1 MPSQPVC
8 FISTIHNTQA
18 EADNNSSLVLVTL
31 CEFWWHANDFP
42 TQLYK
47 LMPDKLQI
55 HNVCIPHNSQCH
67 PQMACCIHGPTIRSD
82 CIHST
87 TFICAN
93 PRGGLCM
100 RVPASQRFRHFVRSM
115 DGPPLVCISTISA
128 SLEVKDSSL
137 CLSDCRQSC
146 QHHHHTRIIGRVAF
160 VLQVYVVCTGLLEI
174 NVN

>member
-1 MPSQPVC
+1 MPSQPVLPQPYKTHRPKQTIIHLSFLSLC
-8 FISTIHNTQA
+8 VNSDDMPMISQPNSTNLCLTNFKFTMFAFLTIHR
-18 EADNNSSLVLVTL
+18 
-31 CEFWWHANDFP
+31 WHAVYMDLLLDLIVFIA
-42 TQLYK
+42 QHLYV
-47 LMPDKLQI
+47 PIQ
-55 HNVCIPHNSQCH
+55 
-67 PQMACCIHGPTIRSD
+67 
-82 CIHST
+82 
-87 TFICAN
+87 
-93 PRGGLCM
+93 GGLCM

-146 QHHHHTRIIGRVAF
+146 QHHHHTRIMGRGAC